1 MATAVDCDKQYS
13 YSAHVVQNGAS
24 AGAHISDV
32 NSNID
37 KATGYKNILTTGNSD
52 LQLTSG
58 SLGPRQFRKTSKQC
72 KHDTGEMVTL
82 YNLDDNTVSCVT
94 ADGFPQSCGIMA
106 GLEKGGKKISG
117 SLAGLT
123 HIFDTE
129 PKDCTE
135 VTIDVIN
142 GCKRGPEKAFVETSV
157 VADLNPCIFSSKGG
171 IRENPIT
178 GTRCPI
184 EGFTTKY
191 SPARVPCCAD
201 MPKDPIIK
209 IYYTSIGLLMLYIV
223 MKMTLKK

>member
-13 YSAHVVQNGAS
+13 YSAHVQQNAAV
-24 AGAHISDV
+24 AGSHAKNV
-32 NSNID
+32 KSNINT
-37 KATGYKNILTTGNSD
+37 AIGYKNILTTGNSD
-52 LQLTSG
+52 LQLTGG
-58 SLGPRQFRKTSKQC
+58 SLGSRQFRKTSKLC
-72 KHDTGEMVTL
+72 KLKDGEMVTQ
-82 YNLDDNTVSCVT
+82 YNFDDNTVSCHT
-94 ADGFPQSCGIMA
+94 ADGYPQSCGIMA
-106 GLEKGGKKISG
+106 GLEQSGSKISS
-117 SLAGLT
+117 SLAGLA
-123 HIFDTE
+123 HVFDTD

-142 GCKRGPEKAFVETSV
+142 GCTRGPQKAFVETSV
-157 VADLNPCIFSSKGG
+157 VADIDPCAFSSKGG
-171 IRENPIT
+171 IRENPVT
-178 GTRCPI
+178 ATRCQI